1 MLEMK
6 SSRARTAALL
16 VLLVALVLLL
26 SGCVAGAN
34 DAARGSGNADG
45 FWFGL
50 WHGVISP
57 VMFVVSLFRDD
68 VGIYEIHNNGGWYDF
83 GFMFGVSLV
92 FSGAAGSGSAPS
104 RRRRRS

>member
-1 MLEMK
+1 MGTMTA
-6 SSRARTAALL
+6 SQARTAAGLALLATL
-16 VLLVALVLLL
+16 VLVL
-26 SGCVAGAN
+26 SGCVAEAN
-34 DAARGSGNADG
+34 DAARGGGNADG

-92 FSGAAGSGSAPS
+92 FSGAAGSGSAPA
-104 RRRRRS
+104 RRRRRA